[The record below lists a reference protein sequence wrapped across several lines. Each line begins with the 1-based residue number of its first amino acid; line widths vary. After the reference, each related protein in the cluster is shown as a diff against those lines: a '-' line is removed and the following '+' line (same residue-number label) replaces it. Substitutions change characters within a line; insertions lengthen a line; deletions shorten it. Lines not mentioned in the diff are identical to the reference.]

1 MRYVKEH
8 KLQTRSR
15 IVEMASYGLR
25 QNGADGVS
33 VAHLM
38 KLAGLTHGGF
48 YSHFES
54 RDALVVEAFAWLWIG
69 LSLVGWNL
77 RGKCPSRNDSMLS
90 WTRISL
96 GADIARS
103 NQKARRRLARKL
115 EEMIDVLARLLPQK
129 SPAEAR
135 QVATGAIA
143 TMMGSIVLARAAGN
157 KMLSDDIL
165 DAGRQAVRNQAA
177 VRTAK

>member
-1 MRYVKEH
+1 MRRTSFLSSHPQSPMNCGTSITRTAQHGHSSRSFVLSEKIGEMQNAS
-8 KLQTRSR
+8 LASRPFSNFLRSR
-15 IVEMASYGLR
+15 QCGC
-25 QNGADGVS
+25 
-33 VAHLM
+33 
-38 KLAGLTHGGF
+38 
-48 YSHFES
+48 
-54 RDALVVEAFAWLWIG
+54 ALPA
-69 LSLVGWNL
+69 
-77 RGKCPSRNDSMLS
+77 
-90 WTRISL
+90 L

-165 DAGRQAVRNQAA
+165 HAGRQAVRNQAA
-177 VRTAK
+177 VRITK

>member
-1 MRYVKEH
+1 
-8 KLQTRSR
+8 
-15 IVEMASYGLR
+15 MAAST
-25 QNGADGVS
+25 
-33 VAHLM
+33 
-38 KLAGLTHGGF
+38 LT
-48 YSHFES
+48 SN
-54 RDALVVEAFAWLWIG
+54 RAT
-69 LSLVGWNL
+69 LSL
-77 RGKCPSRNDSMLS
+77 SRRLPWLCRWLELTREMPVEERFDVVVDAYLS
-90 WTRISL
+90 PDHRDNQKSGCALPAL

-129 SPAEAR
+129 SPTEAR

-165 DAGRQAVRNQAA
+165 HAGRQAVRNQAA